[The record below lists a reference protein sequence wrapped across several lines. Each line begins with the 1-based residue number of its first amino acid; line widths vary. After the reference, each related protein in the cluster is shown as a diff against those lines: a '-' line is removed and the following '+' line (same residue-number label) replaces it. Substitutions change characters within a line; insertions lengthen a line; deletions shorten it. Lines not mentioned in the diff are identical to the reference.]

1 MNKGRI
7 FIISGPSG
15 VGKDTLIKE
24 VLPRIDGAFLS
35 ISLTTRSPRQGER
48 DGIDY
53 YFVSDEYFRAQVK
66 EGRMLEYADFCTVC
80 YGTPRPPVDKALGE
94 GRPVIL
100 KIERDGMEQV
110 RQIYPDVVTIFIAPP
125 SSETLRHR
133 LLKRNS
139 DSEDAIERRLKRAL
153 YEIEKSVDYMHKVVN
168 DRLETAAD
176 ELEAIIKSYIRQP

>member
-1 MNKGRI
+1 MNRGRI

-35 ISLTTRSPRQGER
+35 VSLTTRAPRPGER
-48 DGIDY
+48 DGVDY
-53 YFVSDEYFRAQVK
+53 YFVTDKYFRDQVK
-66 EGRMLEYADFCTVC
+66 AGNMLEYADFCTVC
-80 YGTPRPPVDKALGE
+80 YGTPRPPVDEALRL

-110 RQIYPDVVTIFIAPP
+110 RRIYPDAVTIFLAPP
-125 SSETLRHR
+125 SPQILRHR

-139 DSEDAIERRLKRAL
+139 DSEEAIERRLQRAM
-153 YEIEKSVDYMHKVVN
+153 YEIEKSGDYMHTVIN
-168 DRLETAAD
+168 DRLEDAAD
-176 ELEAIIKSYIRQP
+176 ELEAVIKSYL